1 MRASGSC
8 YKKSMRKG
16 QEGCNQ
22 FCSKEELW
30 REARDEGM
38 TIPWQEANVG
48 PPVKIMAAKTGW
60 NWIGHGN

>member
-16 QEGCNQ
+16 LEGCTDDQ

-30 REARDEGM
+30 REARDKGM
-38 TIPWQEANVG
+38 KIPWQEANVE
-48 PPVKIMAAKTGW
+48 PPVKIMAAKTVW
-60 NWIGHGN
+60 NWI